1 MNALLTKLP
10 LTPTGFSFII
20 VSTTALKFL
29 IKFSSEKLFF
39 PIDKPTL
46 PSLSFL
52 ISTWPDFIFFTAL
65 IISFVT
71 VPSLGFGINPLG
83 PKIFPSLPNLTIIF
97 GVDISF
103 SKLIFPA
110 EILLIKSSVPKTS
123 ADVFGTDDLINNI
136 SAGNINFEK
145 LISTPKMMVKL
156 GKLGKILGPKG
167 LMPNPKL
174 GTVTNEIIKAVKNI
188 KSGQVEIKN
197 DKDGNVGLSIGK
209 KSFSDENL
217 IKNFNAV
224 VDTIIKEKPVGVK
237 GNFVKS
243 AFITSSMGV
252 SYKLKLNKNI

>member
-1 MNALLTKLP
+1 LPQETKKLKYDTIDNLLKIIKKNCTTKFDESIDVNFQLNLKQKKSEVNIRTVLNLP
-10 LTPTGFSFII
+10 VG
-20 VSTTALKFL
+20 KNKK
-29 IKFSSEKLFF
+29 IKVAVICEEEKLEEA
-39 PIDKPTL
+39 K
-46 PSLSFL
+46 
-52 ISTWPDFIFFTAL
+52 
-65 IISFVT
+65 
-71 VPSLGFGINPLG
+71 
-83 PKIFPSLPNLTIIF
+83 
-97 GVDISF
+97 
-103 SKLIFPA
+103 
-110 EILLIKSSVPKTS
+110 KSG

-174 GTVTNEIIKAVKNI
+174 GTVTNEIIKAVKDI

-224 VDTIIKEKPVGVK
+224 VDTIIKEKPAGVK
-237 GNFVKS
+237 GNLVKS
-243 AFITSSMGV
+243 VFITSTMGV